1 MEFSIAVD
9 NCASMRISARAN
21 IFCAKMHKAM
31 RMAELQSAL
40 RIGARAS
47 DQSNSRIWLA
57 ATGQSDAIARDF
69 RGHEPGWNRA
79 CALLE
84 AVGVT
89 VTISAPGGLSYRVGP
104 PRPHHQSLNDPE
116 NGPIH
121 RRVRHLA
128 EILSAICV
136 HFDALESDY
145 AREAFIERSTPQRV
159 RRSRLTNIV
168 AWLGR
173 QVIQGGAAPGSC
185 AAPAGTGEDE

>member
-1 MEFSIAVD
+1 
-9 NCASMRISARAN
+9 
-21 IFCAKMHKAM
+21 MHKAM

-121 RRVRHLA
+121 RRGRRLA

-159 RRSRLTNIV
+159 RRSRLTAHGSRLRLTAHGSRGSRLTNIV